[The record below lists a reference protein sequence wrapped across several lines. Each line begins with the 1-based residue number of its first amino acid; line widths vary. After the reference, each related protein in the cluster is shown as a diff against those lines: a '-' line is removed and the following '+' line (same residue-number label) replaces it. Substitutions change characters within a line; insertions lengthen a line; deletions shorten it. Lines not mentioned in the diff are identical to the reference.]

1 MLDSDNASVMPSTSP
16 GQHAIPGAP
25 TDFAQ
30 VLPGAATT
38 SLQGVSAFHFRHQ
51 RYVVYISGKQVNIL
65 LTPIKLVQAIEF
77 REELVAVIAESQTGK
92 IIAAGL
98 SDVYVLEPLTE
109 GWTTVWWEK
118 ELALRREDVADEVRC
133 LSWGQIGEA
142 LVGGSRQLS
151 LFSTLPSSRSS
162 SPEYSS
168 IQHDAAEERMAL
180 WAKPVASPVQYA
192 SFNPTSSLIA
202 TCGTHDRFVKIWRR
216 LSFEDGLFDYT
227 YLPHPGAVTHIE
239 WRPSNE
245 YSESRRSSGIGGR
258 QEEDPEVLFTIA
270 NDGVLRVWRTG
281 GQLDMDILVLHTT
294 VDLVTAIPA
303 SPTMTANG
311 SSCANKPTR
320 YVFILSSDQFC
331 AAVKA
336 ACGRVL
342 DGKISNSLEHLKD
355 IMTKEPDVVVTVD
368 ANGQMS
374 AWGLQSV
381 GHKRR
386 PETPG
391 SRLAFHIAHA
401 EDLPC
406 KLGSSTNGR
415 FVSWFDDERLQI
427 LTHSFDGHIAWWHGE
442 VETFFS
448 PSTAGADRLHLAA
461 DWTGHHTVVQDLESH
476 VHGKALFS
484 RSEGGEVAIWNRE
497 EEGELTLRH
506 ISLND
511 PRSSVLD
518 EVLVDIP
525 YETGIQDPSHT
536 ATNDNVAAQVSRDGK
551 ELVIVDLEEGYI
563 EHRQKFDFPIRHL
576 RCFNSSPPRNFLV
589 IAFQDHAIILAQ
601 GRYEHHDKPGIWT
614 VVKRLSIGGTGLS
627 ISAIEWMD
635 DGAIVIGAGNV
646 IMLSDNEVS
655 GEDLNLQLRDAVDI
669 GKDVKIRILDLPME
683 IKEPLPTWHPRVLSH
698 LVRRG
703 KITTATTVVRQL
715 AQKLKFWS
723 EGEDLEPILDMST
736 SDVVDSDPNE
746 QGDCGLN
753 KDLMLELVKQ
763 LRERDLPSVSQS
775 EQDRLR
781 HILESLTF
789 LSEHQNGLDK
799 AALRYL
805 FSWRVQLFSM
815 AETASA
821 KPEDAQC
828 LPNGEVSQN
837 EPPVPQMFWRDI
849 AFAYHSTTQQPL
861 LDILIS
867 NYDNKLTWPIARC
880 LGITAWLA
888 DREALA
894 SVFDSLAQTAYRA
907 SYPYDPINASLY
919 FLALH
924 KKQTLLGL
932 WRIATWHREQRATMK
947 FLQRDFS
954 QNESKVAA
962 KKNAF
967 ALMGKRR
974 FEYAAA
980 FFLLADD
987 PSSACNILAG
997 QCGDVMLAIAVARL
1011 YSGDNYFVL
1020 HKLLYER
1027 LVPQAR
1033 EQGDR
1038 WQLSW
1043 CYAIMQNERE
1053 AAEVLVEPL
1062 QGVKQRTW
1070 RQDDPST
1077 LMLYALL
1084 RRTGSKYEYDA
1095 VLRAARVLRRM
1106 GLWLLA
1112 LELVR
1117 NWQFYPPPAL
1127 SSNFAHEPQYLE
1139 PSSKNAIGNSLPS
1152 LLDHTTGAES
1162 TSRAQAPLSILDGF
1176 TSPVAD
1182 PADSAS
1188 REAKAA
1194 ELFAQINAK
1203 KNIAA
1208 VIDDEKRS
1216 QKKELT
1222 QFHEPDPNSLLEK
1235 FGF

>member
-1 MLDSDNASVMPSTSP
+1 MPSTSP
-16 GQHAIPGAP
+16 GQHVIPGAP
-25 TDFAQ
+25 TSFAQ
-30 VLPGAATT
+30 VLPGAATS
-38 SLQGVSAFHFRHQ
+38 SLQGVSTFLFRHQ
-51 RYVVYISGKQVNIL
+51 RYIVYISGKQVNIL
-65 LTPIKLVQAIEF
+65 LTPVKLVQTIAF

-92 IIAAGL
+92 IIAAGK
-98 SDVYVLEPLTE
+98 SDIYVLEPLTE
-109 GWTTVWWEK
+109 GWTRVWWEK
-118 ELALRREDVADEVRC
+118 ELFLRREDVVDEARY

-162 SPEYSS
+162 ASEPSAIE
-168 IQHDAAEERMAL
+168 HDAAEERRAL
-180 WAKPVASPVQYA
+180 WAKPLASPVQYA
-192 SFNPTSSLIA
+192 SFNSTSSLIA
-202 TCGTHDRFVKIWRR
+202 TCGIYDRLVKIWRR

-239 WRPSNE
+239 WRPANE

-281 GQLDMDILVLHTT
+281 GQLDIDILVLHTSI
-294 VDLVTAIPA
+294 DLVTALPS
-303 SPTMTANG
+303 SPTITFDEG
-311 SSCANKPTR
+311 SCARKPTR
-320 YVFILSSDQFC
+320 YAFILPSDQFC
-331 AAVKA
+331 GAAKA
-336 ACGRVL
+336 ACGRTI

-355 IMTKEPDVVVTVD
+355 IMSKEPDVVVTLD
-368 ANGQMS
+368 ANGLMS

-391 SRLAFHIAHA
+391 SRIAFHIAHA

-406 KLGSSTNGR
+406 KFGPLTNAR
-415 FVSWFDDERLQI
+415 FVSWFDNEKLQI
-427 LTHSFDGHIAWWHGE
+427 LIHRFDGHIVWWHGDIE
-442 VETFFS
+442 IFFS
-448 PSTAGADRLHLAA
+448 PSAAGADRLRLAA
-461 DWTGHHTVVQDLESH
+461 DWTGHHTIVQDLELH

-497 EEGELTLRH
+497 DDGELTLRH
-506 ISLND
+506 ISQNE
-511 PRSSVLD
+511 PQSSIPE
-518 EVLVDIP
+518 EVSVDIP
-525 YETGIQDPSHT
+525 YETGIQNPMHS
-536 ATNDNVAAQVSRDGK
+536 ATNDDVAAQVSEDGK

-563 EHRQKFDFPIRHL
+563 EHRQKFDLPVRKL
-576 RCFNSSPPRNFLV
+576 RCFNSSPSRNFLV
-589 IAFQDHAIILAQ
+589 VAFEDYAIVLAQ

-614 VVKRLSIGGTGLS
+614 VVKRLSISSTGLS
-627 ISAIEWMD
+627 ISAIEWMH
-635 DGAIVIGAGNV
+635 DGAIAIGAGNA
-646 IMLSDNEVS
+646 IMLSENTVS
-655 GEDLNLQLRDAVDI
+655 GEELNPQLRDAVDI
-669 GKDVKIRILDLPME
+669 GKDVKLRILDLPQE

-698 LVRRG
+698 LVRSG
-703 KITTATTVVRQL
+703 KITTASAVVRQL

-736 SDVVDSDPNE
+736 HDVVEGDPTE
-746 QGDCGLN
+746 PEDYGLN
-753 KDLMLELVKQ
+753 KDLMLELVEQ

-781 HILESLTF
+781 HILESLVF

-805 FSWRVQLFSM
+805 FSWQVQLFSM
-815 AETASA
+815 AETTPA
-821 KPEDAQC
+821 KSDDAQC
-828 LPNGEVSQN
+828 LPNGIGSLI

-849 AFAYHSTTQQPL
+849 AFAYHSNTQQPL
-861 LDILIS
+861 LDILTLD
-867 NYDNKLTWPIARC
+867 YDNKLTWPIAKR

-888 DREALA
+888 DRGSLA
-894 SVFDSLAQTAYRA
+894 SVFDGLAQTAYRS
-907 SYPYDPINASLY
+907 SYPYDPVNASLY

-924 KKQTLLGL
+924 KKQILLGL

-947 FLQRDFS
+947 FLQRDFN
-954 QNESKVAA
+954 QNDAKVAA

-987 PSSACNILAG
+987 PNSACNILAG
-997 QCGDVMLAIAVARL
+997 QCEDIMLAIAVARL
-1011 YSGDNYFVL
+1011 YSGDDSSVL
-1020 HKLLYER
+1020 HKLLDER
-1027 LVPQAR
+1027 LIPQAR
-1033 EQGDR
+1033 ERGDR

-1043 CYAIMQNERE
+1043 CYAIMQKKRE
-1053 AAEVLVEPL
+1053 AANVLVEPL
-1062 QGVKQRTW
+1062 RGVRQRTW

-1077 LMLYALL
+1077 LMLYVLL
-1084 RRTGSKYEYDA
+1084 RQTGSKHEYDA

-1117 NWQFYPPPAL
+1117 NWQFHPSPVS
-1127 SSNFAHEPQYLE
+1127 SSNLAPETLSAK
-1139 PSSKNAIGNSLPS
+1139 PSSTNGIEDSQHSGFDNNVN
-1152 LLDHTTGAES
+1152 AES
-1162 TSRAQAPLSILDGF
+1162 TSGSQVPKSILHGF
-1176 TSPVAD
+1176 ASSVAD
-1182 PADSAS
+1182 SLAQSATDDNKTS

-1194 ELFAQINAK
+1194 KLLANLRAKENA
-1203 KNIAA
+1203 ATT
-1208 VIDDEKRS
+1208 VIEQNKP
-1216 QKKELT
+1216 QKKEPT
-1222 QFHEPDPNSLLEK
+1222 HFHEPDPNSILDN